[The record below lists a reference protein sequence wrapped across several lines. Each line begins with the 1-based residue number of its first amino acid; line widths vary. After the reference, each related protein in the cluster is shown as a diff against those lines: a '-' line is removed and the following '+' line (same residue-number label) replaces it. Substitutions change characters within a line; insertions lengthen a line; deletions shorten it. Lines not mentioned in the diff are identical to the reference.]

1 MIRGSDKGGGSNSR
15 LWCRRLQALED
26 YREHLQR
33 PEEDISL
40 LDCALLI
47 AKHAHPQLVSLVEMI
62 PGSNWCWCLWTH

>member
-1 MIRGSDKGGGSNSR
+1 MISGSDKSGESISWP
-15 LWCRRLQALED
+15 WCRRLQALED

-47 AKHAHPQLVSLVEMI
+47 AKHAHPQLVSLVEII
-62 PGSNWCWCLWTH
+62 PG